1 MKRNYYLS
9 LFNTKAF
16 KEKPFTV
23 LFRSLSLLFLDIFKI
38 KKKFNI
44 KHDKINFNFLYL
56 PGFKKKSGGRGLYIY
71 KEKIEDLME
80 FGHQFIKKDNH
91 CIDGGAN
98 QGIFSLSF
106 ASVVGNKGKIIA
118 VEPFDYCINILK
130 NNAKE
135 NEFNNIIIEQKVLF
149 SKSDLEKKLDY
160 TDGVGA
166 ASITRNF
173 GKKNFLNVKTITIDD
188 LVKINN
194 IKPNFIKLDIEGAEF
209 EALQGS
215 LNTLSFHEPNIC
227 LECTDEQEF
236 FKINELLKRFN
247 YQPYVFIDKKLTKL
261 NNFKSYGNIFFL
273 K

>member
-1 MKRNYYLS
+1 
-9 LFNTKAF
+9 
-16 KEKPFTV
+16 
-23 LFRSLSLLFLDIFKI
+23 
-38 KKKFNI
+38 
-44 KHDKINFNFLYL
+44 
-56 PGFKKKSGGRGLYIY
+56 
-71 KEKIEDLME
+71 ME

-247 YQPYVFIDKKLTKL
+247 YQPYVFKNKELTRL
-261 NNFKSYGNIFFL
+261 NNFMPYGNIYYI

>member
-1 MKRNYYLS
+1 
-9 LFNTKAF
+9 
-16 KEKPFTV
+16 
-23 LFRSLSLLFLDIFKI
+23 
-38 KKKFNI
+38 
-44 KHDKINFNFLYL
+44 
-56 PGFKKKSGGRGLYIY
+56 
-71 KEKIEDLME
+71 ME

-247 YQPYVFIDKKLTKL
+247 YQPYVFKNKELTRL
-261 NNFKSYGNIFFL
+261 NNFMPYGNIFYI